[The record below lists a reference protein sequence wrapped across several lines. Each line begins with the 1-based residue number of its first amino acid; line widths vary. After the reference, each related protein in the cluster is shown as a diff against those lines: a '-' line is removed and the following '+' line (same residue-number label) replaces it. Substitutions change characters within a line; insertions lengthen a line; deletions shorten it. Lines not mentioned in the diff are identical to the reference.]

1 MRKDALW
8 GFFALAATIVWLTAI
23 PARLGAG

>member
-8 GFFALAATIVWLTAI
+8 GLVALTGTIIWLAAT